1 METDVQ
7 NTTLED
13 FFEELIIDRL
23 ILIYFKLLWYG
34 QAHTLIKVEKI

>member
-23 ILIYFKLLWYG
+23 ILISFKFLWYK
-34 QAHTLIKVEKI
+34 QKHKH